1 MSDEREKGLMGR
13 IVAQFHGK
21 EKVMALLASENSKIM
36 EASLS
41 ACSRLM
47 INNWEELEKSGSSSM

>member
-1 MSDEREKGLMGR
+1 MSIRNR

-21 EKVMALLASENSKIM
+21 EKVMTLLASDNKNIVD
-36 EASLS
+36 AALS

-47 INNWEELEKSGSSSM
+47 INKWEDLETK